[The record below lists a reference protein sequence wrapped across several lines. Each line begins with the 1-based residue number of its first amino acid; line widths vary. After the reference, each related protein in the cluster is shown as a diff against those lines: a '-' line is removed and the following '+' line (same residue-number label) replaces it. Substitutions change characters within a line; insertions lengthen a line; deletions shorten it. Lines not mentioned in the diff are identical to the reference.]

1 MKKFYIFI
9 ILCIITFG
17 LTVALIA
24 HIRSSNEKTL
34 AQQEAQWNQEKAEI
48 LAELE
53 ALKIRMDELKTN
65 VPEQDSP
72 ELEPKA
78 LIARFRE
85 MKDWIELFG
94 DTVDPLSKIR
104 GIKPLTNE
112 ISKTKCHDQ
121 VEEAFFIFQGLQN
134 QGDKSLD
141 AIRDYLTSG
150 DNFILYRNNDPV
162 GDATYFHPVHPSI
175 VEYNRTDSEGNVER
189 VRVQKPQVKKPF
201 LYRFRGTVYNIDPV
215 PETSRLGLIYTLGSI
230 KTPAALGLLYQSM
243 QSSTNLKEIISA
255 GNLLLDADKGS
266 FAQPVLSVYKARFP
280 VLSHEEQNSLLSYI
294 KKISEKDFKE
304 LVQTLTPVD
313 EDGKLAVDILCL
325 KMECLGEEGIPE
337 AYEALKRPDL
347 SLMEKI
353 NIVDS
358 VRKFVGANEQANS
371 MLTSFIN
378 GLDEIDRDYIGSCII
393 MNITEN
399 TQGKERQQQ
408 LLTLLN
414 QFPQKQED
422 QSFFTETLG
431 LMKETLTDRIE
442 QGENFDSTKYRIKV
456 QTVESD
462 YQRKLDDKMSRLM
475 HNKTYAADIINM
487 LSEYRAGW

>member
-24 HIRSSNEKTL
+24 HIRHANEESL
-34 AQQEAQWNQEKAEI
+34 DRQEAQWNQEKSEI

-53 ALKIRMDELKTN
+53 ALKVRMGELKSN
-65 VPEQDSP
+65 VPEQDTP

-121 VEEAFFIFQGLQN
+121 VEEAFFILQGLQN

-150 DNFILYRNNDPV
+150 SNFILYRNNDPV
-162 GDATYFHPVHPSI
+162 GDATYFHPVNPSI

-201 LYRFRGTVYNIDPV
+201 LYRFRGTVYDIDPV

-266 FAQPVLSVYKARFP
+266 FTQPVLSVYKARFP
-280 VLSHEEQNSLLSYI
+280 ILSHEEQNSLLSYI

-337 AYEALKRPDL
+337 AYEALNRPDL

-378 GLDEIDRDYIGSCII
+378 GLDEIDRNYIGSCII

-414 QFPQKQED
+414 QFTQKQED
-422 QSFFTETLG
+422 QSFFAETLG

-442 QGENFDSTKYRIKV
+442 QGENFDGTKYRIKV

-462 YQRKLDDKMSRLM
+462 YQKKLNNNESQFLREKRNS
-475 HNKTYAADIINM
+475 ADIVNM